1 MHIGLNKFGVFT
13 GLEAPC
19 RDSRESLTHG
29 IRVSSSPSDVLIVLC
44 EFLPDGIFQKVD
56 NSDVSSTH
64 LLSAAPSSSPK
75 DAFNEPFS
83 FFYNKVTSSKWIR
96 GMDF

>member
-1 MHIGLNKFGVFT
+1 MHIGLNKFGAFT

-19 RDSRESLTHG
+19 RYSCASLTHSLTHG
-29 IRVSSSPSDVLIVLC
+29 IRVSSSPLDVLIVLC

-56 NSDVSSTH
+56 NSDASSTH

-75 DAFNEPFS
+75 DAFTEPFS
-83 FFYNKVTSSKWIR
+83 FFYNKVTSSKWI
-96 GMDF
+96 